1 MASVSYR
8 HLGVDLAGVVG
19 CSSMSLNFM
28 RLQIM
33 ELKAVVTQAFV
44 AKAELRV
51 VVESK
56 TGAEATIY
64 LEIRLKVTDGVNLLR
79 LS

>member
-1 MASVSYR
+1 
-8 HLGVDLAGVVG
+8 
-19 CSSMSLNFM
+19 M